1 MSSPLPYGFT
11 HTRVDYDKNFKKG
24 VFTLSEFM
32 GELLGTMV
40 LIIFGVGVVGG
51 VLLKWSKAE
60 NAGWVVITLGWGLAV
75 VMGVYVAGTAS
86 DAHINPAV
94 TLGLASIG
102 EFSWDKVP
110 TYIAGQM
117 IGAMIGAAIVF
128 FNYLPHWRKTKDQAA
143 KLAVFSTAPGTSVEV
158 RKPLQ
163 NLVSEMIGTF
173 VLLLG
178 LLFIGA
184 NTFSEGLN
192 PIVVGLLIVV
202 IGMSL
207 GGATG
212 YAINPARDLGP
223 RIMHAIL
230 PIPGKGDSDW
240 NYSWI
245 PVAGPIIGGVY
256 GALFYNAVFAGELT
270 PFFWVVTVLVA
281 IILAS
286 AAVNELKGNEVT
298 KEVK

>member
-1 MSSPLPYGFT
+1 
-11 HTRVDYDKNFKKG
+11 
-24 VFTLSEFM
+24 M

-40 LIIFGVGVVGG
+40 LIICGVGVVGG

-60 NAGWVVITLGWGLAV
+60 NAGWIVITLGWGLGV
-75 VMGVYVAGTAS
+75 VMGVYVSGTAS

-94 TLGLASIG
+94 TLGFAAIG
-102 EFSWDKVP
+102 EFPWAKVP

-143 KLAVFSTAPGTSVEV
+143 KLGIFSTAPGTSEEV

-173 VLLLG
+173 VLLFA
-178 LLFIGA
+178 LLFLVGP
-184 NTFSEGLN
+184 NNFTEGLA
-192 PIVVGLLIVV
+192 PLVIGLLIVV

-223 RIMHAIL
+223 RIAHALL
-230 PIPGKGDSDW
+230 PIPGKGGSDW
-240 NYSWI
+240 AYSWV
-245 PVAGPIIGGVY
+245 PVVGPIIGGIY
-256 GALFYNAVFAGELT
+256 GALFYRAVFATELSAA
-270 PFFWVVTVLVA
+270 FWITSLLVA
-281 IILAS
+281 IILMS
-286 AAVNELKGNEVT
+286 ALVIELKEEDVSKDDI
-298 KEVK
+298 KEKMI

>member
-1 MSSPLPYGFT
+1 
-11 HTRVDYDKNFKKG
+11 
-24 VFTLSEFM
+24 M

-60 NAGWVVITLGWGLAV
+60 DAGWVVITLGWGLAV
-75 VMGVYVAGTAS
+75 VMGVYVSGTVS

-94 TLGLASIG
+94 TLGFAAIG
-102 EFSWDKVP
+102 DFPWNKVP
-110 TYIAGQM
+110 VYIAGQM
-117 IGAMIGAAIVF
+117 LGAMIGAAIVF
-128 FNYLPHWRKTKDQAA
+128 LNYLPHWRKTKDKAA
-143 KLAVFSTAPGTSVEV
+143 KLAVFSTAPGTSVQV

-178 LLFIGA
+178 LLFIGVH
-184 NTFSEGLN
+184 TFSEGLN
-192 PIVVGLLIVV
+192 PVVVGLLIVV

-230 PIPGKGDSDW
+230 PIPGKGTSDW
-240 NYSWI
+240 DYSWI
-245 PVAGPIIGGVY
+245 PVVGPIIGGVY
-256 GALFYNAVFAGELT
+256 AALFYKAVFAGELT
-270 PFFWVVTVLVA
+270 PLFWIVTVLVA
-281 IILAS
+281 VILIS
-286 AAVNELKGNEVT
+286 AVANELKDQDTTEEI
-298 KEVK
+298 KEKIG